1 MASRGQRRLPGERG
15 VVVDRVDGQRPG
27 KRALGTRVVGRV
39 AGGSGPLNVCGAQRR
54 PGRPVTGN
62 EAQVALKI
70 ADRPGRHVLSP
81 GRAGLGRGRTRGGAP
96 EHASGDQR
104 RSRQQSGR
112 GRRHHHDRR
121 DSSSFPHLVPLPV
134 PACTRLFAAGT
145 RPDGRKPVGFLTHD
159 QSPTPIRT
167 AAAHEQGDVAG
178 RQPGWPLHHPR
189 GKS

>member
-15 VVVDRVDGQRPG
+15 VVVDRMDGQRPG
-27 KRALGTRVVGRV
+27 ERALGARVVGRV
-39 AGGSGPLNVCGAQRR
+39 TRDPGPLDVCGAQRR

-62 EAQVALKI
+62 EAQMALEI
-70 ADRPGRHVLSP
+70 ADRPGWHVPRP
-81 GRAGLGRGRTRGGAP
+81 GRGGLGHWRPRSGAP
-96 EHASGDQR
+96 EHAGGDQR

-121 DSSSFPHLVPLPV
+121 DGPSFPHLVPLPV

-145 RPDGRKPVGFLTHD
+145 RPDGRKPVGFLTRD

-178 RQPGWPLHHPR
+178 RQSGWPLHHPR
-189 GKS
+189 GRS